1 MQHTVIVCEPNGA
14 AGANMDFF
22 RSRGKKI
29 HSVVPLFTGADN
41 GGDVRIREC
50 AYDAR
55 GDRAIRGRS
64 GQYTEQSAQGLVA
77 SSADA
82 VAAGVVAVIGPDRD
96 SVRCAAGHV

>member
-1 MQHTVIVCEPNGA
+1 MQHTVIVCEPNGE
-14 AGANMDFF
+14 AGANTDFF

-82 VAAGVVAVIGPDRD
+82 VAACVVAVTGPDRD

>member
-82 VAAGVVAVIGPDRD
+82 VAACVVAVTGPDRD